1 MLASIILAS
10 SAMLYVMWRVIAPL
24 KRITQIMRSI
34 AGGDLTRE
42 IPFGHRQDEIGQ
54 FAQAVHLFRDSAVVQ
69 QDLEKELLR
78 NRSARDAAETSNRL
92 KSEFLANMSHELR
105 TPLNAI
111 LGFSEMIGT
120 EILGPGLPQYRAYA
134 SDIHSAGSHLL
145 SLINDILDLSK
156 AEAGK
161 LELHCERVDMA
172 ELIEECVRLV
182 RGRAEKQ
189 DLRIRLALSEL
200 PPLFADRLRVKQILL
215 NLLSNAIKF
224 TPQGGQVSVDAAC
237 DTAGQLVVHVCDT
250 GIGIAPEM
258 IPLAF
263 EPFRQVD
270 SVLARRF
277 EGTGLGLPLVK
288 SFVTLHKGGV
298 TIQSALG
305 KGTTVSVSFPKSRCM
320 EVPTERRHERNAVGA

>member
-1 MLASIILAS
+1 M
-10 SAMLYVMWRVIAPL
+10 
-24 KRITQIMRSI
+24 
-34 AGGDLTRE
+34 
-42 IPFGHRQDEIGQ
+42 
-54 FAQAVHLFRDSAVVQ
+54 
-69 QDLEKELLR
+69 
-78 NRSARDAAETSNRL
+78 
-92 KSEFLANMSHELR
+92 
-105 TPLNAI
+105 
-111 LGFSEMIGT
+111 
-120 EILGPGLPQYRAYA
+120 
-134 SDIHSAGSHLL
+134 
-145 SLINDILDLSK
+145 
-156 AEAGK
+156 
-161 LELHCERVDMA
+161 
-172 ELIEECVRLV
+172 
-182 RGRAEKQ
+182 
-189 DLRIRLALSEL
+189 RIRLALSEL

-320 EVPTERRHERNAVGA
+320 EVPTERRYERNAVGA